1 MNLKDMSPL
10 DWDALRSSVSAQT
23 GSHPT
28 DPPTYP
34 RARPYNHQ
42 YARQRII
49 DAIHRVAIRHK
60 IGYDAM
66 LEQFLLCM
74 TTEELDTNWK
84 EIRSVLTEHK
94 KESGNE

>member
-1 MNLKDMSPL
+1 MQLKDSMSF
-10 DWDALRSSVSAQT
+10 DWDALRASISAQT

-49 DAIHRVAIRHK
+49 DDIHRFAINHK
-60 IGYDAM
+60 IGYDDM

-74 TTEELDTNWK
+74 TTEELDRNWK
-84 EIRSVLTEHK
+84 EIRSVLAERI
-94 KESGNE
+94 S

>member
-1 MNLKDMSPL
+1 MQLKDSMSF
-10 DWDALRSSVSAQT
+10 DWDALRADLSAQT

-28 DPPTYP
+28 KPPTYP

-49 DAIHRVAIRHK
+49 DAIHRVAIKHK
-60 IGYDAM
+60 IGYDDM

-74 TTEELDTNWK
+74 TTEELDRNWK
-84 EIRSVLTEHK
+84 EIRSVLAERV
-94 KESGNE
+94 S